1 VSATTSPVLS
11 VITVNY
17 NDHDG
22 LVETTES
29 LTNQRDCT
37 YEHVIVDGGS
47 SDGSAEFIDNYR
59 QRDSR
64 VVAVSEPDDGIFD
77 AMNKGIR
84 MASGDVVVFM
94 NAGDRFTDEE
104 TLSFVASDYH
114 TVGWDWAYGCLRYM
128 SEEGDVFGATVQA
141 PFLQRRFEMGIRFV
155 PHQATYLSLEFI
167 RGLGG
172 FDVDFGVACDQELA
186 MRAALKSNP
195 RVWVRFMSD
204 FRVGGVHTDI
214 SFFEREDLWHRMRVK
229 NGVAIGDSAKLDRMA
244 SHAIAVGRTARSYAG
259 SALRRA

>member
-1 VSATTSPVLS
+1 MNETSSPVIS

-29 LTNQRDCT
+29 LTKQRDCT

-47 SDGSAEFIDNYR
+47 TDGSADFIDEYR
-59 QRDSR
+59 KRDSR

-94 NAGDRFTDEE
+94 NAGDLFTGDD
-104 TLSFVASDYH
+104 TLSFVASDYQS
-114 TVGWDWAYGCLRYM
+114 VGWDWAYGCLRYM
-128 SEEGDVFGATVQA
+128 SEEGEVFGATVQA
-141 PFLQRRFEMGIRFV
+141 PFLQRRFHMGFRFV
-155 PHQATYLSLEFI
+155 PHQATYLRLEFI
-167 RGLGG
+167 RALGG

-186 MRAALKSNP
+186 MRASLRSAP

-229 NGVAIGDSAKLDRMA
+229 NGVAIGDSSKLDRLA
-244 SHAIAVGRTARSYAG
+244 SSAVAVGRTARSYAG
-259 SALRRA
+259 SVLRRA